1 MIYKFI
7 AEDDSELEVF
17 SGNKNDVLIC
27 VANTEQSIISLN
39 KEQVYNLIGALHSL
53 KSKM

>member
-7 AEDDSELEVF
+7 AKDDSELEVF
-17 SGNKNDVLIC
+17 LTINKDVFI
-27 VANTEQSIISLN
+27 SIQEVDVSNIILN
-39 KEQVYNLIGALHSL
+39 KEQVYNLIGALHTL